1 MHSYS
6 TIEEFTKTVNKARRE
21 HKDKWF
27 FIKLEYNGSLITM
40 KIYNTWIQI
49 FDYNGSNYPSL
60 MQLSVKDFNQHIRET
75 LSYEQ

>member
-1 MHSYS
+1 MHNIT
-6 TIEEFTKTVNKARRE
+6 TIEEFTKIVNKSRRE

-27 FIKLEYNGSLITM
+27 FMKILYNDSLITM

-60 MQLSVKDFNQHIRET
+60 MQLSVRDFNQHIKET
-75 LSYEQ
+75 LNYDN